1 MMNIEGEQHSE
12 KIPEPLQERAQK
24 TTRRQFINRFG
35 VPLAT
40 SMIVSGIALPFIINT
55 RDEQWGQK
63 LQEAS
68 DAINTLNQRLE
79 EARQT
84 TNPDWMRY
92 GRGTIVTGKEL
103 APNGAFDKDK
113 WDNTTEANR
122 IPGWTSLPDADPFRA
137 PSWAGPNKSG
147 ERYIAIR
154 NDSQN
159 PDVQQNYYWQS
170 DTITIDPR
178 KSYITAFGTTCFKDE
193 LPAPYSAEPT
203 LNFLFFNRKG
213 EIIKEEKAYLQWLAI
228 DGSNIWRRAIATIGE
243 GHTDISPTV
252 PSETIA
258 IKLRLGATNEQDLRF
273 RKNETRFADISV
285 RELGYEPQ
293 KPKDTLGRPV

>member
-1 MMNIEGEQHSE
+1 MTNIEGEQHSE
-12 KIPEPLQERAQK
+12 QLPEPLQEGLPK

-35 VPLAT
+35 PTIAAALISSNIAFPVVINARDKQWRQILQG
-40 SMIVSGIALPFIINT
+40 VS
-55 RDEQWGQK
+55 DE
-63 LQEAS
+63 
-68 DAINTLNQRLE
+68 ITTLNQSLE
-79 EARQT
+79 AARQA
-84 TNPDWMRY
+84 TNPDRLRY

-103 APNGAFDKDK
+103 APNGTFDKEK
-113 WDNTTEANR
+113 NATETNG
-122 IPGWTSLPDADPFRA
+122 ILGWTSLPDEDPFRA

-159 PDVQQNYYWQS
+159 PDAQQNYYWQS

-178 KSYITAFGTTCFKDE
+178 KSYAAAFSTACFKDE
-193 LPAPYSAEPT
+193 LPNPYSIAPT
-203 LNFLFFNRKG
+203 LNFLFFNREG
-213 EIIKEEKAYLQWLAI
+213 EIIKEQRAYLQWLAI
-228 DGSNIWRRAIATIGE
+228 NPSNIWNRVITTIGE
-243 GHTDISPTV
+243 GHTDISPAV

-258 IKLRLGATNEQDLRF
+258 IKLRFGATNEQDLRF
-273 RKNETRFADISV
+273 RKNETRFTDISV